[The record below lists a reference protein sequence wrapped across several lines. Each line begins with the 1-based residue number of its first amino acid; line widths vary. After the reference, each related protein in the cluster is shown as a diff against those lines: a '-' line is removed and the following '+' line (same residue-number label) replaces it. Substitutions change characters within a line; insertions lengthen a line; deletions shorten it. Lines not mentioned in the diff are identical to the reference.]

1 MAGKNIENSAMDLAI
16 TEPETN
22 GTEML
27 HPLGN
32 YQVSKEFPG

>member
-1 MAGKNIENSAMDLAI
+1 MDLNS

-22 GTEML
+22 GIEML